1 MSVLAI
7 DFTQPFEDAFGK
19 LLGFIPNLLG
29 GIAILVVGYFVAK
42 VLGSS
47 SANCSAGSAST
58 SGWNEPASPAYC
70 SGPAPG

>member
-29 GIAILVVGYFVAK
+29 GIVILVVVKPF
-42 VLGSS
+42 
-47 SANCSAGSAST
+47 
-58 SGWNEPASPAYC
+58 
-70 SGPAPG
+70 